1 MPTAGRSP
9 LPFSYPSS
17 PFTQG
22 KGRSTSLKAI
32 MEQQTTL
39 LTDYSLPEKS
49 AYLSAL
55 ATIAAADGTA
65 SEEELEFLSLL
76 GQAAQLPPENQ
87 EEVLQIARNPSQVS
101 LQACLDQ
108 LKGSQLRFSFI
119 TDIIS
124 FAKADGQYSP
134 QEKERIQDMAAYL
147 DINPEQF
154 QSLDEFVDTAGAAQQ
169 QGQDPASPSFLQQ
182 SGFADRFK
190 NLNISPGM
198 IKGVLGMLAPIVI
211 SRLAGG
217 RRGGLGGGLLGSLL
231 GGGMSGRSG
240 GLGSLISMLGGLG
253 GRPHYGGMGS
263 GGLGSLLGGIL
274 GGGRRGGGLG
284 W

>member
-1 MPTAGRSP
+1 
-9 LPFSYPSS
+9 
-17 PFTQG
+17 
-22 KGRSTSLKAI
+22 

-39 LTDYSLPEKS
+39 LKDYSLPERA

-55 ATIAAADGTA
+55 ATMAAADGTTA
-65 SEEELEFLSLL
+65 AEELEFLSLL
-76 GQAAQLPPENQ
+76 GQAAELPQHNQ

-101 LQACLDQ
+101 LQECLDQ

-134 QEKERIQDMAAYL
+134 QEQERIQDIAAYL
-147 DINPEQF
+147 GINAEQF
-154 QSLDEFVDTAGAAQQ
+154 QSLDEFVDSAGAAQQ
-169 QGQDPASPSFLQQ
+169 QGQDPTSPTFLQQ

-198 IKGVLGMLAPIVI
+198 IQGVLGMLAPLVI
-211 SRLAGG
+211 SRLVGG
-217 RRGGLGGGLLGSLL
+217 RRGGGIGGGLLGSLL
-231 GGGMSGRSG
+231 GGGGRMGRGG
-240 GLGSLISMLGGLG
+240 GLGSLISILGGLG
-253 GRPHYGGMGS
+253 GRPQYGGMNS
-263 GGLGSLLGGIL
+263 GGLGSLLSGIL
-274 GGGRRGGGLG
+274 GGGRRGGGGLG

>member
-1 MPTAGRSP
+1 
-9 LPFSYPSS
+9 
-17 PFTQG
+17 
-22 KGRSTSLKAI
+22 

-55 ATIAAADGTA
+55 ATMAAADGTA
-65 SEEELEFLSLL
+65 SDDELEFLSLL
-76 GQAAQLPPENQ
+76 GQAAELPQQNQ
-87 EEVLQIARNPSQVS
+87 EEVLEIARNPSQVS

-134 QEKERIQDMAAYL
+134 QEQQRIQDMAAYL

-154 QSLDEFVDTAGAAQQ
+154 RSLDEFVDSAGAAQQ
-169 QGQDPASPSFLQQ
+169 QGQDPSSPSFLQQ

-211 SRLAGG
+211 SRLVGG
-217 RRGGLGGGLLGSLL
+217 RRGGAGLGGGLLGSLL
-231 GGGMSGRSG
+231 GGGMSSGRGG

-253 GRPHYGGMGS
+253 GRPHYGGMSS

-274 GGGRRGGGLG
+274 GGGRRGGGGLG

>member
-1 MPTAGRSP
+1 MD
-9 LPFSYPSS
+9 
-17 PFTQG
+17 
-22 KGRSTSLKAI
+22 
-32 MEQQTTL
+32 QQTTL
-39 LTDYSLPEKS
+39 LTDYSLPERS

-65 SEEELEFLSLL
+65 SNEELEFLSLL
-76 GQAAQLPPENQ
+76 GQAAELPQQNQ

-124 FAKADGQYSP
+124 FAKSDGQYSP
-134 QEKERIQDMAAYL
+134 QERERIQDMAAYL
-147 DINPEQF
+147 EINPEQF
-154 QSLDEFVDTAGAAQQ
+154 RSLDEFVDSAGTAQQ
-169 QGQDPASPSFLQQ
+169 RGEDPASPTFLQQ

-198 IKGVLGMLAPIVI
+198 IKGVLGMLAPLVI
-211 SRLAGG
+211 SRLAGS

-231 GGGMSGRSG
+231 GGGAMSGRSG
-240 GLGSLISMLGGLG
+240 GLGSLIAMLGGLG
-253 GRPHYGGMGS
+253 GRPRYGGMNS

-274 GGGRRGGGLG
+274 GGSRKGGGLG